1 MAAKDTSRISP
12 TAHYT
17 AYAWYRHGMSVPEL
31 ATTKGRVLFH
41 ALAPANRLF
50 SLAGKAD
57 LESMLLARHRVID
70 HLLGQAI
77 RSGEVQQV
85 VEVAAGLSPRGLR
98 IRRRFPNISYV
109 EADLAGMI
117 ASKRARIGHKLDE
130 RHSLVV
136 VNALAESGPESL
148 QHLATQLHPTKGTAV
163 ITEGLLPY
171 FDRHDGFLIWNNIKA
186 FLSTFPSGLY
196 LSDYYLEEDSMR
208 VLGARQLSTV
218 LSWFVG
224 GRTHFPFSDDRSLV
238 SALQETGFEDA
249 AIHIAGDYAREL
261 SIERPQR
268 SGFVRVIE
276 ARTKTA

>member
-1 MAAKDTSRISP
+1 MTAEDTSRISP

-17 AYAWYRHGMSVPEL
+17 AYAWYRNGMSVPEL
-31 ATTKGRVLFH
+31 ATAKGRVLFH

-70 HLLGQAI
+70 HLLSRAI
-77 RSGEVQQV
+77 RSGEVEQV

-98 IRRRFPNISYV
+98 IRRRFPNISYI
-109 EADLAGMI
+109 EADLPGMVE
-117 ASKRARIGHKLDE
+117 SKRARIGDKLDAQH
-130 RHSLVV
+130 RLVV
-136 VNALAESGPESL
+136 VNALAGTGPESL
-148 QHLATQLHPTKGTAV
+148 AALASELDPSKGTAV

-171 FDRHDGFLIWNNIKA
+171 FSRQDGFAIWSNIKG
-186 FLSTFPSGLY
+186 FLGAFPSGLY

-224 GRTHFPFSDDRSLV
+224 GRTHFPFRDDRALV
-238 SALQETGFEDA
+238 SGLHSAGFADT

-268 SGFVRVIE
+268 SAYVRVIE
-276 ARTKTA
+276 ARVKAA

>member
-1 MAAKDTSRISP
+1 MTAPDTSRISP

-17 AYAWYRHGMSVPEL
+17 AYAWYRNGMSVPEL
-31 ATTKGRVLFH
+31 ATTKGRMLFH
-41 ALAPANRLF
+41 ALSPANRLF
-50 SLAGKAD
+50 SYAGKAD

-70 HLLGQAI
+70 HLLGCAI

-109 EADLAGMI
+109 EADLKDMI
-117 ASKRARIGHKLDE
+117 QTKRSCIGRMLDE

-136 VNALAESGPESL
+136 VNALAESGVDSL
-148 QHLATQLHPTKGTAV
+148 AHLATQLDPTKGTAV

-171 FDRHDGFLIWNNIKA
+171 FDGADGAQIWRNISA
-186 FLSTFPSGLY
+186 FLRSFPSGVY
-196 LSDYYLEEDSMR
+196 LSDYLLKDDSMR
-208 VLGARQLSTV
+208 VLGARQLSSLV
-218 LSWFVG
+218 SWFVG
-224 GRTHFPFSDDRSLV
+224 GRTHFPLRDDRALV
-238 SALQETGFEDA
+238 AALQGAGFEDS

-268 SGFVRVIE
+268 SGYVRVIE
-276 ARTKTA
+276 ARTRSV